1 MPAEPKTN
9 QQSLH
14 QLDQVSSPDPSILDA
29 ADSLFTSFAAEPPTG
44 CNIAGAIADFVYP
57 RPVED
62 SNQPFP
68 PLNTRLAAPSTRQAL
83 LSSKPSQHVTY
94 RLVVLCCCGVGVVM
108 IWLLSKSRM
117 HGLPY
122 MYFFS

>member
-1 MPAEPKTN
+1 MPAEPKSN

-29 ADSLFTSFAAEPPTG
+29 VDSLLTSFAAEPPTA
-44 CNIAGAIADFVYP
+44 CNTAGAIADFVYP

-68 PLNTRLAAPSTRQAL
+68 PLDTRLAGPSSAQAL
-83 LSSKPSQHVTY
+83 VTSKPS
-94 RLVVLCCCGVGVVM
+94 M
-108 IWLLSKSRM
+108 
-117 HGLPY
+117 
-122 MYFFS
+122 